1 MAGVTVLCCGG
12 GAASKAKPADTG
24 VWKFYD
30 SVLFQFK
37 VLIELSNAD
46 TASQEH
52 LYFLFFDSRALHLPL
67 RELYESVESGES

>member
-1 MAGVTVLCCGG
+1 MGEEQ
-12 GAASKAKPADTG
+12 PARQSRQTRVSG
-24 VWKFYD
+24 NFMIL
-30 SVLFQFK
+30 LFQFK

-52 LYFLFFDSRALHLPL
+52 LYFLFFDSWALHLPL